1 MATWFTLGTELG
13 ERMPPSRPAESGST
27 DVVVIGAGF
36 AGLYMQHRLRA
47 MGLRS
52 VGIEAAGDVGGTW
65 WWNRYP
71 GARCDIRS
79 LDYSF
84 SFDPDLEQEWDW
96 SEKYATQPEILSYV
110 NHVAD
115 RFQLRS
121 DIRFSTRM
129 TSATWDS
136 TDQNWTVETDHGDCW
151 TSQFLVMAVGALSAA
166 KNPDIAGIDSFT
178 GQLLYTSQ
186 WPHDGVDLTG
196 KRVAVIG
203 TGSSGVQSIPLI
215 AEQAAQLTVFQRT
228 PNFAVPARNMP
239 LDAEEVA
246 VLKRRYREHRAEQ
259 RTSFGGVIGPQ
270 AEQSAHEVDDGERLR
285 RFDAIWDEGFL
296 FGFLGSFNDVMIDP
310 SANAIVAEYLRDR
323 IRAIVTDP
331 TTAEL
336 LCPKTYP
343 VGAKRL
349 CLDTGYFETFNRS
362 NVTLVDLQSTPI
374 TQIVGGGIETTDAL
388 HEFDAIVFATG
399 FDAMTGPLLNPLIV
413 GEQGRTLRE
422 EWAAGPR
429 TYLGISSHGFPN
441 LFMITAPGSPSV
453 MTNMIVS
460 IEQHVEWATDAMA
473 WMADHQFRSMNADHD
488 SQEAWVAHVN
498 EIANFTLFPQ
508 GNSWYLGANVPGK
521 PRVFMPYIAGVG
533 PYREICDGVAGDD
546 YRGFTFR

>member
-13 ERMPPSRPAESGST
+13 ERMPPSRPADSGST

-178 GQLLYTSQ
+178 GQILHTSQ

-285 RFDAIWDEGFL
+285 RFDAI
-296 FGFLGSFNDVMIDP
+296 
-310 SANAIVAEYLRDR
+310 
-323 IRAIVTDP
+323 
-331 TTAEL
+331 
-336 LCPKTYP
+336 
-343 VGAKRL
+343 
-349 CLDTGYFETFNRS
+349 
-362 NVTLVDLQSTPI
+362 
-374 TQIVGGGIETTDAL
+374 
-388 HEFDAIVFATG
+388 
-399 FDAMTGPLLNPLIV
+399 
-413 GEQGRTLRE
+413 
-422 EWAAGPR
+422 
-429 TYLGISSHGFPN
+429 SS
-441 LFMITAPGSPSV
+441 
-453 MTNMIVS
+453 
-460 IEQHVEWATDAMA
+460 
-473 WMADHQFRSMNADHD
+473 DHLTMS
-488 SQEAWVAHVN
+488 
-498 EIANFTLFPQ
+498 
-508 GNSWYLGANVPGK
+508 
-521 PRVFMPYIAGVG
+521 
-533 PYREICDGVAGDD
+533 
-546 YRGFTFR
+546 